1 MERGRLLK
9 FGGLAAGVI
18 LILFGI
24 GSLWLS
30 IDSRMTVEDEL
41 SAEHIV
47 GSPDMS
53 PEGIAPAI
61 DEAGLEGVTIPDCD
75 VAGEAIDNGD
85 EARCFAQYMRI
96 HALESSGGLTYA
108 EMGRFVSAD
117 DPSNPAGTS
126 DEAAAQKDA
135 ARQSGRQRRPQHMGD
150 RDRPLDRAQH
160 VLHGLADLALWHRRR
175 DRAHTHRD
183 RALDPRARRLQQTR
197 PGHSVVVTSIDP
209 GSPPRRGRRAQR
221 PKSADRTQ
229 FCAQERQ

>member
-30 IDSRMTVEDEL
+30 IDSRMTVQDEL
-41 SAEHIV
+41 SAEKIV

-135 ARQSGRQRRPQHMGD
+135 DGKPVANAARNTWVTETALSTALNMSYMASQISLFGIVVGIA
-150 RDRPLDRAQH
+150 LI
-160 VLHGLADLALWHRRR
+160 LTGIGLLILAL
-175 DRAHTHRD
+175 AVFN
-183 RALDPRARRLQQTR
+183 R
-197 PGHSVVVTSIDP
+197 PDQATAS
-209 GSPPRRGRRAQR
+209 
-221 PKSADRTQ
+221 
-229 FCAQERQ
+229 